1 MKTNYSKIILTLL
14 VAIFIF
20 SCSKEDILPPEIS
33 NFEVGGAHHDED
45 HDGEDHDDEA
55 HEEGIGHPGEELH
68 IGADIIAYSKITS
81 ITIDIH
87 SDEITPAAGEV
98 VWEFEQVYTDQKYLV
113 LNAELHEDIM
123 VPANAALGE
132 YHVILTVTD
141 EAGNST
147 TEEEHFD
154 LEEEEDHDHDE

>member
-1 MKTNYSKIILTLL
+1 MKTNYSKIVLALL
-14 VAIFIF
+14 VTIFIF
-20 SCSKEDILPPEIS
+20 SRSEEDILPPEIS
-33 NFEVGGAHHDED
+33 NFEVGGTHHDED
-45 HDGEDHDDEA
+45 HEDED
-55 HEEGIGHPGEELH
+55 HEEGVGHPGEELH
-68 IGADIIAYSKITS
+68 IGAEIIAYSKITR

-87 SDEITPAAGEV
+87 SDEITPASGEV
-98 VWEFEQVYTDQKYLV
+98 VWEDELVYTDQKYLV

-141 EAGNST
+141 EEGNST

-154 LEEEEDHDHDE
+154 LRKKIMITMNN